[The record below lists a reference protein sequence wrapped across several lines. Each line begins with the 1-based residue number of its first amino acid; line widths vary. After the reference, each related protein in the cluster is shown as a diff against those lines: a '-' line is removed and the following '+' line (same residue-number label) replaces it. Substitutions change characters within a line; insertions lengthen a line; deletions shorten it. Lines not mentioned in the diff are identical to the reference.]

1 MITKSFVA
9 PALPLPPK
17 DYSVLSATDQI
28 RVLRLYFNY
37 LDDYL
42 LTLATP
48 LSGLT
53 ADRPTTNLVVGDY
66 YFDTD
71 LNLPIW
77 YDGTDW
83 IWLKINTNDVADS
96 ATIFTVPSRK
106 ALEPVTRGFCRRTLK
121 PLLQFRL
128 GMKLSFIG
136 LLTKLMSPPLQ
147 PMVFIYFTTQPK
159 PHRLPDAAGT
169 VV

>member
-1 MITKSFVA
+1 MITKSFAA
-9 PALPLPPK
+9 PALPLPPR

-48 LSGLT
+48 LSGPT

-83 IWLKINTNDVADS
+83 I
-96 ATIFTVPSRK
+96 
-106 ALEPVTRGFCRRTLK
+106 
-121 PLLQFRL
+121 
-128 GMKLSFIG
+128 
-136 LLTKLMSPPLQ
+136 
-147 PMVFIYFTTQPK
+147 
-159 PHRLPDAAGT
+159 DAAGT